1 MSDLNVDFTQ
11 DNDGVILYDNKDI
24 IQSLDRLFN
33 TRKGS
38 VPFNRYYGTNLY
50 NLLFENDTEINQVDV
65 GLLIYRDISSQEP
78 RVYINP
84 YGVGLEKLN
93 THSYKI
99 MMNVYINGT
108 NESFPYSVQIN
119 KDSDQ

>member
-33 TRKGS
+33 TKKGS
-38 VPFNRYYGTNLY
+38 VPFNRNYGTSLHT
-50 NLLFENDTEINQVDV
+50 LLFENENEINQVDI
-65 GLLIYRDISSQEP
+65 GLLLYRDLTIQEP

-84 YGVGLEKLN
+84 YGVGLQRLDN
-93 THSYKI
+93 YSFKI
-99 MMNVYINGT
+99 DLNVYINGT
-108 NESFPYSVQIN
+108 NQSFPYSVQIN
-119 KDSDQ
+119 KDSD